1 MCSRL
6 RGSCGTH
13 CGTNPGNLLHPIQHP
28 TYNGDY
34 ALTQLGEYLQVN
46 RIECSLQSRHFGS
59 SDDACSQC
67 IRDKNIHKCLKGHCN
82 HFSCCIVLRRGRCG
96 NRFSCCIALR
106 RGRRDRCDCCFSC
119 CFVRFSSR
127 FFSCFACVSS
137 RCFNWCCVCF
147 SSLRDLTFV
156 ASFAD
161 VHNSQN
167 HNCPSFQAGRHTGG
181 RL

>member
-96 NRFSCCIALR
+96 NRFSCCFALR
-106 RGRRDRCDCCFSC
+106 RGRRDSCDCCFSC
-119 CFVRFSSR
+119 CF
-127 FFSCFACVSS
+127 AVSVILPLLHLLPMS
-137 RCFNWCCVCF
+137 TAFRII
-147 SSLRDLTFV
+147 
-156 ASFAD
+156 
-161 VHNSQN
+161 
-167 HNCPSFQAGRHTGG
+167 HNCPSFQTGSHTGG